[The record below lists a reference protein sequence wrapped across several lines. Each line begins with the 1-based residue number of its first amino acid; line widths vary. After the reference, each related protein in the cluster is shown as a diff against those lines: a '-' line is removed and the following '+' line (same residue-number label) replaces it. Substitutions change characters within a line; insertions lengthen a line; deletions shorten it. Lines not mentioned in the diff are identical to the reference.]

1 MLQTTPKR
9 LIPADAALTYPEPN
23 SWEARWIW
31 CEQPTEGKHDFVY
44 FRKNFQLKSNSK
56 PAYVYVTAEREYELW
71 INGCFLGRGP
81 VLSDPCFKRYDTYE
95 VAKYLT
101 EGTNCL
107 SAIVYHDCT
116 RFRMTS
122 NAEARGFLC
131 QMDIDGKAVVVT
143 DETWLAKRS
152 EAWRGE
158 LTYVDDVKWMESY
171 DSRYAPENE
180 NAPCRKDATNAI
192 KGL

>member
-1 MLQTTPKR
+1 
-9 LIPADAALTYPEPN
+9 
-23 SWEARWIW
+23 
-31 CEQPTEGKHDFVY
+31 
-44 FRKNFQLKSNSK
+44 
-56 PAYVYVTAEREYELW
+56 
-71 INGCFLGRGP
+71 
-81 VLSDPCFKRYDTYE
+81 
-95 VAKYLT
+95 
-101 EGTNCL
+101 
-107 SAIVYHDCT
+107 
-116 RFRMTS
+116 MTS